1 MRYRALSTFVE
12 ERKSPRTE
20 VRWPVTMITD
30 KGSFDGEARNITVEG
45 VFIVFKTPIE
55 DLALS
60 ETCFLLMF
68 PAGKTIQVMAEPI
81 WFNRGIPP
89 RVGLCFVEAGERE
102 QEILREAIQ
111 KHAIN

>member
-1 MRYRALSTFVE
+1 MVKRGT
-12 ERKSPRTE
+12 SPSR
-20 VRWPVTMITD
+20 
-30 KGSFDGEARNITVEG
+30 G

-68 PAGKTIQVMAEPI
+68 PAEKTIELMAEPI
-81 WFNRGIPP
+81 WFNPGILP